1 MAIKCCNGCVP
12 PKRTPGCHGTCK
24 EYIAEKAALDEQN
37 AAATAKKKTN
47 QNIYAQK
54 SAGVHRAKR
63 RNRWK

>member
-1 MAIKCCNGCVP
+1 MGIKCCDGCLP
-12 PKRTPGCHGTCK
+12 PKRNAYCHTTCP
-24 EYIAEKAALDEQN
+24 EYKAEKAALDEQN

-63 RNRWK
+63 RYRWK